1 MQAEK
6 RKANTRIPQQPAQ
19 KMTSTWRKFN
29 AAQINVGRDH
39 KLFSF
44 SVQIADHFPP
54 PITLFVSTTSKVKEH
69 TCIVTASLTLTIN
82 ANPYI
87 YSVGIGLHIF
97 CKRAPCGFLVLF
109 DYVVHLLQLHG
120 SFSL

>member
-1 MQAEK
+1 MQGEK
-6 RKANTRIPQQPAQ
+6 RKANIPQQQAQ
-19 KMTSTWRKFN
+19 KITSTWRKFN

-44 SVQIADHFPP
+44 SVQTADEFPP
-54 PITLFVSTTSKVKEH
+54 PITLFVSTTSKLNEH
-69 TCIVTASLTLTIN
+69 TCIFTASLTLTIN

-97 CKRAPCGFLVLF
+97 CKHVPCGFLVLF

-120 SFSL
+120 